1 MKKTNKK
8 RNPVA
13 RQLRHFKKK
22 VIKGKKVYDR
32 KKIRKI
38 SN

>member
-1 MKKTNKK
+1 MKKPNKK

-22 VIKGKKVYDR
+22 VIKNKKRYAR
-32 KKIRKI
+32 KNLSKI
-38 SN
+38 